1 MSLRRAACTFVI
13 AAALTAAGAAPATA
27 SVPRA
32 QLTQFSCVHALD
44 PPNRTV
50 SIQAVMRPLAGTK
63 RLFVKFDLLERI
75 AGSAPQTVVRAG
87 DLGIWISPADATLGQ
102 VPGDVWRVQK
112 TVLNLDAP
120 AGYQFRVSYR
130 WTGAHGKVLGTATRW
145 SRACKEKELRPDLLV
160 KAVTVSTIAGH
171 PGHNLY
177 TADIVD
183 RGATGAGPFQVLFA
197 PGDSSAPIAKTITLL
212 KAGATREVAFVG
224 PACDPASP
232 PTVTADATSQ
242 VDDYDRT
249 NNALTAVCPAVGTS

>member
-1 MSLRRAACTFVI
+1 MRLRRVIWMFVT
-13 AAALTAAGAAPATA
+13 AAALASVGAAPAAA

-32 QLTQFSCVHALD
+32 QLSQFSCVHALD

-50 SIQAVMRPLAGTK
+50 SIQAVMRPLPGTK
-63 RLFVKFDLLERI
+63 RLTVKFELLERV

-102 VPGDVWRVQK
+102 VSGDVWRLQK
-112 TVLNLDAP
+112 SVLNLDAP
-120 AGYQFRVSYR
+120 AGYQFRVSFR

-145 SRACKEKELRPDLLV
+145 SRSCKEKELRPDLLV
-160 KAVTVSTIAGH
+160 KAITVSAIAGH

-183 RGATGAGPFQVLFA
+183 RGATGAGPFEVLFA
-197 PGDSSAPIAKTITLL
+197 PGDSSAPIARTVALL
-212 KAGATREVAFVG
+212 KAGASREVSFVG
-224 PACDPASP
+224 PACDSASP

-249 NNALTAVCPAVGTS
+249 NNALTAVCPAAGTS